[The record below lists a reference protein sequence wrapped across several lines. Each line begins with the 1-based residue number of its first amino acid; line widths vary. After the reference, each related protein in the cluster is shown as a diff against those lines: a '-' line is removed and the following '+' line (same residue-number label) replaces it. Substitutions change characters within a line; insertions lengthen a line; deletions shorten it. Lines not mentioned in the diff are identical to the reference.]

1 MPGLGDDDHDDSHIG
16 RVLDGRY
23 RITAPIASGGMGMVY
38 RGERIGIGK
47 QLAIKLL
54 HRSAALNPEH
64 RKRFERE
71 AVAMSRVSHPNLVS
85 VIDHGIV
92 DGIPYLVMEYHPG
105 QTLREALANGPLSG
119 ARAVAIARHIVSGM
133 RAFHQAGVVHRDLK
147 PETVMLV
154 FGVEQGHVKVLDFG
168 VAKLLDPDGEND
180 VTRAGHVVGTPA
192 YLSPEQARLHK
203 LDARSDIYT
212 FGVMLFELVTG
223 RRPFEAEDAL
233 VFLRLHA
240 EQPPPRP
247 RALGAR
253 ISVELEDLIMVCLA
267 KDPAIR
273 YQSAADLARALSWV
287 PEAGPR
293 KPTIDPNART
303 SLLPTDEHDESAPV
317 PKRSRLG
324 LGRAFVFLLVGA
336 AGVFAGLVLYD
347 PTILDRIRGKA
358 RPATTPLILPL
369 DAAVPVDA
377 VAIPIDAPPPVID
390 AAIDAAIDAS
400 VQIDATELP
409 GDASEPD
416 ASEIPPP

>member
-47 QLAIKLL
+47 QVAIKLL

-64 RKRFERE
+64 RRRFERE

-85 VIDHGIV
+85 IIDHGIV
-92 DGIPYLVMEYHPG
+92 EGNPYLVMEYHPG
-105 QTLREALANGPLSG
+105 QTLREALAEGPISG

-133 RAFHQAGVVHRDLK
+133 RAFHEAGIIHRDLK
-147 PETVMLV
+147 PENVMLV

-192 YLSPEQARLHK
+192 YLSPEQARLK
-203 LDARSDIYT
+203 PLDARSDIYT
-212 FGVMLFELVTG
+212 FGVLLFEMVTG

-253 ISVELEDLIMVCLA
+253 ISVELEDVIMVCLA
-267 KDPAIR
+267 KDPVVR
-273 YQSAADLARALSWV
+273 YQSATDLARALSWL

-303 SLLPTDEHDESAPV
+303 SLLPTDELDESAPV
-317 PKRSRLG
+317 PKRSGIGRRL
-324 LGRAFVFLLVGA
+324 VYLLVGA
-336 AGVFAGLVLYD
+336 AGVFGGLVLHD
-347 PTILDRIRGKA
+347 PTILDRIRGTP
-358 RPATTPLILPL
+358 RPTPPLIVPP

-377 VAIPIDAPPPVID
+377 ASIAIPIDAPAPVID
-390 AAIDAAIDAS
+390 AAIDAAVDAS
-400 VQIDATELP
+400 VPSDATELP
-409 GDASEPD
+409 GDAGEPD